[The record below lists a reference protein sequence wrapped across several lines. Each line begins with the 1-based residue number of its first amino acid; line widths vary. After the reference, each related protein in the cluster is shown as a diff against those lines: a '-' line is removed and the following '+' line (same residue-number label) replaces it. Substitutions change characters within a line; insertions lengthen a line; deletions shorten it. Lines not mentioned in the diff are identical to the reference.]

1 MPTTP
6 HHTVLI
12 PGLLCSARQ
21 YEPLLPAVWS
31 YGAVTIADN
40 RRDSTVTAMAQ
51 RLLAAAP
58 DRFALAGLSMGGYV
72 ALEVM
77 RLAPARVTA
86 LALISTS
93 ARADSP
99 EQVASRREQERA
111 VVAGRF
117 GELVDAVYP
126 VLVDSSNVERTD
138 LADFWRTMANE
149 IGPDAFLTQLEAAIG
164 RPDSRPDLGSINCPT
179 AVVHGI
185 GDRLITSDNA
195 VETAD
200 GIPGA
205 QLTLVPGAGH
215 MIPQEQPV
223 AVAAAVGELLKAVT
237 S

>member
-77 RLAPARVTA
+77 RLAPTRVTA

-99 EQVASRREQERA
+99 AQVASRREQERA

-126 VLVDSSNVERTD
+126 VLVDPSNVERTD
-138 LADFWRTMANE
+138 LADSWRTMAHE

-164 RPDSRPDLGSINCPT
+164 RPDSRPDLGSITCPT

-205 QLTLVPGAGH
+205 RLTLVPGAGH
-215 MIPQEQPV
+215 LIPQEQPV
-223 AVAAAVGELLKAVT
+223 ALAAAVGELLEAAT